1 MSQESYEFS
10 ADITQLMHLIVNAF
24 YSKKE
29 VFLRE
34 LLSNASDALDK
45 IRYES
50 LTSPDI
56 LGQSS
61 DLKIQILPNKD
72 AKTLSIIDTGVG
84 MTKEDLINNLGTV
97 ARSGT
102 KAFMEH
108 LKQNEGKLDL
118 IGQFGV
124 GFYSAYLVANQVT
137 VITKNNNDKAYIWQ
151 SSSDGKF
158 TITES
163 EDQSISRGTQIIL
176 DIKEDCLDYLNETE
190 LTNLVKR
197 HSQYIS
203 FPIEL
208 FVERTREEEEVEEEE
223 VEEEQVKVEEV
234 SENQSEEKK
243 KTKTVNYTE
252 WKTLNDQQPI
262 WTRKPD
268 EITNEEYESLYKNI
282 SSDNSNY
289 SKVKHFSVEGN
300 VEFSSILFIP
310 QTKPFDM
317 FNGGEDKVINKIKL
331 YVRRVFILDNC
342 KELLP
347 EYLNFVNG
355 LVDSNDLPL
364 NVSREM
370 VQENKILRVI
380 KKQLVK
386 KTIEMMEELTEDKEK
401 YKQFYDAF
409 SKNLKLGVYE
419 DSANRDKLSSL
430 LRYYSTT
437 SEEEMTSLSDYIS
450 RMPEEQKSIY
460 YLSGESLNT
469 LKASPF
475 LEQLKK
481 RNYEVLFMTDA
492 IDEYMLQ
499 QFRDYQDKK
508 LVDVSK
514 EDLGIEQTEE
524 EKKEFEAQESEY
536 KELCNFIK
544 EVLGDQV
551 SDVHLS
557 NRIVDTPCVLSASK
571 FGWSANMQRIMKA
584 QALADNAM
592 HQFMMGHKV
601 FELNPSNKTIKGMK
615 ERFEKDKNDNS
626 LKDLI
631 WLLFESSILNCG
643 FTLENP
649 SAFTKRINRIIDLG
663 MNFDDDDLPE
673 AYENEDYLDDNDN
686 EENNN
691 MEQVD

>member
-56 LGQSS
+56 LGNSS
-61 DLKIQILPNKD
+61 ELKIQILPNKET
-72 AKTLSIIDTGVG
+72 KTLSIIDTGIG
-84 MTKEDLINNLGTV
+84 MTKQDLINNLGTV

-163 EDQSISRGTQIIL
+163 EDQTISRGTQIIL

-208 FVERTREEEEVEEEE
+208 FVERSREEEIDEEDKDEE
-223 VEEEQVKVEEV
+223 VKDEEVKVEEV
-234 SENQSEEKK
+234 DEAQTEEKK

-252 WKTLNDQQPI
+252 WTTLNDQQPI

-268 EITNEEYESLYKNI
+268 DVTDEEYESFYRNL
-282 SSDNSNY
+282 SSDNSSY

-310 QTKPFDM
+310 QSKPFDM
-317 FNGGEDKVINKIKL
+317 FNGGDDKVVNKIKL

-370 VQENKILRVI
+370 VQENRILRVI

-386 KTIEMMEELTEDKEK
+386 KTIEMMEELAEDKVK

-469 LKASPF
+469 LKSSPF

-481 RNYEVLFMTDA
+481 E
-492 IDEYMLQ
+492 I
-499 QFRDYQDKK
+499 
-508 LVDVSK
+508 
-514 EDLGIEQTEE
+514 
-524 EKKEFEAQESEY
+524 
-536 KELCNFIK
+536 
-544 EVLGDQV
+544 
-551 SDVHLS
+551 
-557 NRIVDTPCVLSASK
+557 
-571 FGWSANMQRIMKA
+571 
-584 QALADNAM
+584 
-592 HQFMMGHKV
+592 
-601 FELNPSNKTIKGMK
+601 
-615 ERFEKDKNDNS
+615 
-626 LKDLI
+626 
-631 WLLFESSILNCG
+631 
-643 FTLENP
+643 
-649 SAFTKRINRIIDLG
+649 TK
-663 MNFDDDDLPE
+663 
-673 AYENEDYLDDNDN
+673 YYL
-686 EENNN
+686 
-691 MEQVD
+691 